1 MMGYIDSLIAARRA
15 GHVSDHIHLGLF
27 TDPAMTLDQAQEA
40 MAARHIAALDLT
52 DGLSVVDVGCG
63 FGGSL
68 RMVDNQFLSKLTAVN
83 LDLRQLSLARET
95 PWRNPVDWH
104 CCDAAAFS
112 DGREGW
118 ADRILS
124 LEALFHFPDPSGFF
138 EACARALRPSGR
150 LIVSTILLEEGP
162 SAQAV
167 AQGFAP
173 WPRPGM
179 TLPDLTAMAEA
190 AGLTVRGIQDLTPL
204 CLPGFD
210 WMCPPP
216 PPQVTDHPVIELRRL
231 FEAGRATYP
240 MLICQAGGK
249 TQK

>member
-1 MMGYIDSLIAARRA
+1 MIAYIDSLIAARRA

-27 TDPAMTLDQAQEA
+27 ADPSLTLDQAQEA

-83 LDLRQLSLARET
+83 FDARQLALARET
-95 PWRNPVDWH
+95 PWRNPVDWL

-118 ADRILS
+118 ADRVLS

-138 EACARALRPSGR
+138 HACARALRPSGR
-150 LIVSTILLEEGP
+150 LVVSTILLDDSL

-173 WPRPGM
+173 WPHPSM
-179 TLPDLTAMAEA
+179 ALADLTAMAEA
-190 AGLTVRGIQDLTPL
+190 AGFAVLGVQDLGPL
-204 CLPGFD
+204 CRPGFD
-210 WMCPPP
+210 WMCPSPP
-216 PPQVTDHPVIELRRL
+216 PRITDNAVVELRRL
-231 FEAGRATYP
+231 FEAGRASYP